1 MPTSTLPR
9 TTGARAGAAA
19 LTVLTAAGA
28 TWLAAPAAM
37 AQGEA
42 GDIKIH
48 RVGVPFGVS
57 KDDPVVCRFYLDAV
71 NFDTLTSVAYT
82 IQAQPPLPT
91 QAMVNGTI
99 ALAGGAGHTDPL
111 GLADGQYK
119 LMWTVPS
126 NGNVAGSVR
135 EKIFRV
141 NCRDEDQRHDGALGP
156 ASQIADPGRGNDD
169 PGRGYD
175 GPGRGNDG
183 PGRGNEDWGRGNEDW
198 GRGSGDPGRGQDDRH
213 GPRGSVH
220 AGGGGLAAMAFSPVT
235 AAAGVGLVAVCCAV
249 YFRLVGRRP
258 YGAA

>member
-19 LTVLTAAGA
+19 LTILTAAGA
-28 TWLAAPAAM
+28 TWLAAPDAH

-71 NFDTLTSVAYT
+71 NFDTLTAIAYT

-91 QAMVNGTI
+91 QAIVSGTI

-111 GLADGQYK
+111 GLSDGQYR
-119 LMWTVPS
+119 LMWTVA
-126 NGNVAGSVR
+126 GNVR

-141 NCRDEDQRHDGALGP
+141 NCRDEDQRHDGAQGP
-156 ASQIADPGRGNDD
+156 AGQIADH
-169 PGRGYD
+169 
-175 GPGRGNDG
+175 
-183 PGRGNEDWGRGNEDW
+183 GRGNEGPGHGNEDG
-198 GRGSGDPGRGQDDRH
+198 GRGEVGRGGEDPGRGQGDRDG
-213 GPRGSVH
+213 GPRGGVH
-220 AGGGGLAAMAFSPVT
+220 AGGGGLAPTAFSPVT

-249 YFRLVGRRP
+249 YLRLVRRRP
-258 YGAA
+258 RGAA